1 MKLSLLLLLL
11 AVLSVT
17 AYAESSLAAPQLVL
31 TVAVNVQKGD
41 KEDTMVVR
49 VTGKV
54 MDPYNRTV
62 DGAAISYQLTD
73 PSKSSLHVS
82 IVYSKGD
89 GTYSDEFLITRPVPG
104 NYTISLKAS
113 KPGYDDKAL
122 QVPFSLIS
130 GEFIVKVSPS
140 SRILKQGSN
149 GSFEIAV
156 VPIQGDEPPQVS
168 LKIIGLPQRIT
179 YNLLNKSA
187 TNPKL
192 LILTLITREDTPVG
206 RYNFTIIGEGK
217 GYSHSAWAVLEV
229 IEVTSQTTTTSIPI
243 LPETT
248 NNLPL
253 LPILVVAIG
262 IVASFVTYRKLKAR
276 GGADEVEEPQLKPG
290 EDREYLAIARAL
302 TRLEELRATE
312 KIVEYAY
319 QRLRKEY
326 EKKLE
331 KAKRKD

>member
-1 MKLSLLLLLL
+1 MKLSLLILLS

-17 AYAESSLAAPQLVL
+17 AYVESSLAAPQLVL

-41 KEDTMVVR
+41 KEGTMVVR

-62 DGAAISYQLTD
+62 DGTAVSYQLTD

-89 GTYSDEFLITRPVPG
+89 GTYSDEFLITKPVPG
-104 NYTISLKAS
+104 NYTISLKGS
-113 KPGYDDKAL
+113 KPGYEDKAL

-130 GEFIVKVSPS
+130 GEFTVKISPS

-156 VPIQGDEPPQVS
+156 VPIQGDEPPQAS
-168 LKIIGLPQRIT
+168 LKVIGLPQRIT

-187 TNPKL
+187 TNPMI

-217 GYSHSAWAVLEV
+217 GYSHTAWAVLEV
-229 IEVTSQTTTTSIPI
+229 IGVTSETTSFPI

-262 IVASFVTYRKLKAR
+262 IVASFITYRKLKAR
-276 GGADEVEEPQLKPG
+276 GGADEVEEPQLRPG
-290 EDREYLAIARAL
+290 EDKEYLAIARAL

-312 KIVEYAY
+312 KILEYAY

-326 EKKLE
+326 EEKLE
-331 KAKRKD
+331 KVKRKD

>member
-17 AYAESSLAAPQLVL
+17 ACVESSLAAPQLVL
-31 TVAVNVQKGD
+31 TIAVNVQKGD
-41 KEDTMVVR
+41 KEDTVVVR

-62 DGAAISYQLTD
+62 DGAAVSYQLTD

-82 IVYSKGD
+82 IVHSKSD
-89 GTYSDEFLITRPVPG
+89 GTYSDEFMITKPVPG

-113 KPGYDDKAL
+113 KPGYEDKAL

-130 GEFIVKVSPS
+130 GEFKVKVSPS
-140 SRILKQGSN
+140 SRILRQGSN

-217 GYSHSAWAVLEV
+217 GYSQSAWAVLEV
-229 IEVTSQTTTTSIPI
+229 IGVTSQTTSIPI

-262 IVASFVTYRKLKAR
+262 IVASFVIYRRLKTR
-276 GGADEVEEPQLKPG
+276 GRADEVEEPQLQPG

-326 EKKLE
+326 EEKLE

>member
-17 AYAESSLAAPQLVL
+17 AYVESSLAAPQLVL

-41 KEDTMVVR
+41 KEGTMVVR

-73 PSKSSLHVS
+73 PGKSSLHVS

-89 GTYSDEFLITRPVPG
+89 GTYSDEFLIIKPVPG
-104 NYTISLKAS
+104 NYTVNLKAS
-113 KPGYDDKAL
+113 KPTYDDKVL

-130 GEFIVKVSPS
+130 GEFTVKVSPS

-156 VPIQGDEPPQVS
+156 VPIQGDEPPQIS

-179 YNLLNKSA
+179 YNLLNKSE

-206 RYNFTIIGEGK
+206 RYNFTVIGEGK

-229 IEVTSQTTTTSIPI
+229 IGVTSETTSIPI

-248 NNLPL
+248 NDLPL

-276 GGADEVEEPQLKPG
+276 SGADEVEEPQLKPG
-290 EDREYLAIARAL
+290 EDKEYLAIARAL

-312 KIVEYAY
+312 KILEYAY

-326 EKKLE
+326 EEKLE

>member
-17 AYAESSLAAPQLVL
+17 AYVESSLAAPRLVL

-130 GEFIVKVSPS
+130 GEFTVKVSPS

-217 GYSHSAWAVLEV
+217 GYSHSDWAVLEV
-229 IEVTSQTTTTSIPI
+229 TGVTSQTTSIPI

-253 LPILVVAIG
+253 LHILVVAIG

-326 EKKLE
+326 EEKLE

>member
-17 AYAESSLAAPQLVL
+17 AYVESSLAAPQLVL
-31 TVAVNVQKGD
+31 TIAVNVQMGD
-41 KEDTMVVR
+41 KEGTMVVR

-54 MDPYNRTV
+54 MDPYNRTAG
-62 DGAAISYQLTD
+62 GAAVSYQLTD

-89 GTYSDEFLITRPVPG
+89 GTYSDEFLITKPVPG

-113 KPGYDDKAL
+113 KPGYEDKAL

-130 GEFIVKVSPS
+130 GEFTVKVTPS
-140 SRILKQGSN
+140 SRILKQGQN

-168 LKIIGLPQRIT
+168 LKMIGLPQRIT

-229 IEVTSQTTTTSIPI
+229 IGVTSQTTSIPI

-253 LPILVVAIG
+253 LPILVVVIG
-262 IVASFVTYRKLKAR
+262 IVASFVIYRELKAR
-276 GGADEVEEPQLKPG
+276 GGADEVEETQLKPG

-326 EKKLE
+326 EEKLE